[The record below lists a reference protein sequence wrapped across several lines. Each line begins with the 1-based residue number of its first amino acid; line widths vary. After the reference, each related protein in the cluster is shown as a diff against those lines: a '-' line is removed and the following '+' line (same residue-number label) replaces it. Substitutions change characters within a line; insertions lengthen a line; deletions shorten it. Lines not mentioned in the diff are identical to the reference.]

1 MEIDRKTGIVMVLFV
16 ASVFILA
23 SKLMLPTR
31 MNVIIEGNVA
41 VVREIPSIYTILDC
55 IIVAICSFILGFCS
69 LYLLLF
75 AYAEKKEE
83 VAAEGAAI
91 EAAEAAVGKAKE
103 GVLTAVE
110 KAPLRNSKGGC
121 VQESQEAER
130 LAEAEVLNMFKG
142 KERIILETLLKWNGE
157 MNQTELSVR
166 TGIPKSTLSRILRD
180 LEHRGIILRYDYGMS
195 KIVREGEMLRKMRE
209 KARSLKACADVT
221 VRREGREGKED
232 KMCGEDILN
241 HNRSTR

>member
-41 VVREIPSIYTILDC
+41 VVREIPNIYTILDC
-55 IIVAICSFILGFCS
+55 IIIAICSFILGICS

-75 AYAEKKEE
+75 AYAERKEE
-83 VAAEGAAI
+83 VTAE
-91 EAAEAAVGKAKE
+91 EATVEATEAAVRKAKE

-110 KAPLRNSKGGC
+110 KAPLRNSQGGC

-130 LAEAEVLNMFKG
+130 LAETEVLNMFKG

-157 MNQTELSVR
+157 MNQAELSAR

-221 VRREGREGKED
+221 VRGESRESKED
-232 KMCGEDILN
+232 KMYGADILN
-241 HNRSTR
+241 NRSTR

>member
-31 MNVIIEGNVA
+31 MNVIIEGNIA
-41 VVREIPSIYTILDC
+41 VVREIPNIYTILDC
-55 IIVAICSFILGFCS
+55 IIIAICSFILGFCS
-69 LYLLLF
+69 LYFLLF
-75 AYAEKKEE
+75 AYAERKEE
-83 VAAEGAAI
+83 VPAEGAAV
-91 EAAEAAVGKAKE
+91 EATEATVGKAKE
-103 GVLTAVE
+103 SMLTAVE
-110 KAPLRNSKGGC
+110 KAPLRNSRNAESC
-121 VQESQEAER
+121 EQESQEAER

-157 MNQTELSVR
+157 MNQAELSAR

-221 VRREGREGKED
+221 VKEESKEGKRY
-232 KMCGEDILN
+232 N
-241 HNRSTR
+241 NRNRSAQG